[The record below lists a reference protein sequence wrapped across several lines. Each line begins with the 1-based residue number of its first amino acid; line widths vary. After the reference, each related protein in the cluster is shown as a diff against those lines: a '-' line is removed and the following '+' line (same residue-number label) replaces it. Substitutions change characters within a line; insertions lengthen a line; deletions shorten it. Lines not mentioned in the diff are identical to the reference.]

1 MDKLMAPKKISKE
14 RLSKLEK
21 MAEIWEKS
29 NEYQKGYLEG
39 TIKAADAF
47 INLIKQPA

>member
-1 MDKLMAPKKISKE
+1 MNEK
-14 RLSKLEK
+14 RLTKDIIEKRLPKLEK

-39 TIKAADAF
+39 TIKTADAF
-47 INLIKQPA
+47 INLMKQPA

>member
-1 MDKLMAPKKISKE
+1 MDSLMTPKKILEE
-14 RLSKLEK
+14 RLPKLEK

-47 INLIKQPA
+47 ISLIKQPA

>member
-1 MDKLMAPKKISKE
+1 MGNIITTREIIEE
-14 RLSKLEK
+14 RLPKLEK

-47 INLIKQPA
+47 ISLIKQPA

>member
-1 MDKLMAPKKISKE
+1 MNNIITTKEVIEE
-14 RLSKLEK
+14 RLPKLEK
-21 MAEIWEKS
+21 MADIWEKS
-29 NEYQKGYLEG
+29 NEYQRGYLEG